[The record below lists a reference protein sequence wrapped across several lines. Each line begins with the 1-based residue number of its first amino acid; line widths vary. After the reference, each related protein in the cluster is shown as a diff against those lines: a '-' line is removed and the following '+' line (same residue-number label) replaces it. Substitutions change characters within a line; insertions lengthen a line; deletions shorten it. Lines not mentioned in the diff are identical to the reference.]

1 VKVGVGADLG
11 CEGLIGAALYGPSR
25 IDVAAKEVQAVVIRA
40 ECAEGGAQV
49 SDRGKE
55 IDGGLGGTEG
65 KDGEGGY
72 IFKEEEDVR
81 VTIGA
86 HGQAD

>member
-1 VKVGVGADLG
+1 
-11 CEGLIGAALYGPSR
+11 LIGAALYGPSR
-25 IDVAAKEVQAVVIRA
+25 IDVADKEVQAVVVRA

-65 KDGEGGY
+65 KDGVGGY
-72 IFKEEEDVR
+72 MFKEEEDV
-81 VTIGA
+81 
-86 HGQAD
+86 